1 MQPITRRLALAGVAA
16 ALAAPALFPAL
27 ADTRK
32 GPLVLAWDNL
42 MPEGEEDLLAA
53 MYEDYMRSL
62 SSGDS
67 ASISEGSAADTMKQ
81 IGTFNTVKPLNG
93 KLVRI
98 PGYVVP
104 LDFNARNT
112 LSEFLLAPYFGACVH
127 APPPPPNQIIYVT
140 AKPAAK
146 LKDLWGAVWAEGVL
160 STDRK
165 DSDLASAAYTLA
177 LSKIEPYSA

>member
-1 MQPITRRLALAGVAA
+1 MTLPSRRLALAGLMSS
-16 ALAAPALFPAL
+16 LAAPALAPAF
-27 ADTRK
+27 AETKKD
-32 GPLVLAWDNL
+32 PLLVTWENL

-67 ASISEGSAADTMKQ
+67 ASISEGSTADQMKQ

-93 KLVRI
+93 RTIRI
-98 PGYVVP
+98 AGYVVP

-127 APPPPPNQIIYVT
+127 APPPPPNQIIFVT

-165 DSDLASAAYTLA
+165 DSDLASTAYTLT
-177 LSKIEPYSA
+177 LTKIEPYTA

>member
-1 MQPITRRLALAGVAA
+1 MQPITRRMALAGGALM
-16 ALAAPALFPAL
+16 LAAPSL
-27 ADTRK
+27 APRAFAEAK
-32 GPLVLAWDNL
+32 KAPLVLSWENL
-42 MPEGEEDLLAA
+42 MPEGEEDRLSEL
-53 MYEDYMRSL
+53 YEDYMRSL
-62 SSGDS
+62 ASGDA
-67 ASISEGSAADTMKQ
+67 ASIAEGSAADTMKQ

-93 KLVRI
+93 RLVRI
-98 PGYVVP
+98 AGYVVP

-177 LSKIEPYSA
+177 LTKVEAYS